1 MLNKIKSL
9 TNTEDKKRLMSNF
22 FSLSVLQG
30 ANYILPLI
38 TLPYLVRVLGIDNFG
53 ILAMATAVIMYL
65 GILVDYGFNTT
76 GTRAISIN
84 RNDIKKVEEIYNTI
98 MFIKVFLLLVALL
111 VLSFVLYVFDSLGKY
126 SLIYFLTFGI
136 LIGQYLFPTWL
147 FQGLEQMKYITYIN
161 LTSKLF
167 FTVCLFIFVKNK
179 EDLYIV
185 PLLNSLG
192 FIIGGIVAI
201 FFINKRFHIRFKLPT
216 SNQVKIQL
224 KDGWNIFV
232 ASSFGSI
239 SGQGGIIL
247 LGIFTVPA
255 IVGYYSI
262 AQKLALSIVNLFQ
275 ILSQTLMPHLSNLN
289 SVNKNEFVAFIFKLL
304 KYSMIANIILIG
316 LSLIFSDFIYFIISG
331 KDNYIGYYSFSFW
344 LVISFFTIVNVVLHP
359 ILIALEQDKYIA
371 NIYIVANLVFLTM
384 SILLTL
390 FFEYK
395 GMLWSVFILEI
406 SLVLL
411 YTYGIFREHRRCI
424 NEI

>member
-167 FTVCLFIFVKNK
+167 FAVCLFIFVKNK

-224 KDGWNIFV
+224 KDGWNIFI
-232 ASSFGSI
+232 ASLSGNI
-239 SGQGGIIL
+239 YGQGNIIL
-247 LGIFTVPA
+247 LGAFTTPA

-262 AQKLALSIVNLFQ
+262 AQKLTVSVVSIFQ
-275 ILSQTLMPHLSNLN
+275 VFSQTMMPYLSNLQTLDK
-289 SVNKNEFVAFIFKLL
+289 SKFSEIIKKTL
-304 KYSMIANIILIG
+304 KYSILLNTLMIGILLMI
-316 LSLIFSDFIYFIISG
+316 SDFLYRLVSG
-331 KDNYIGYYSFSFW
+331 ESNAIGYYSFSFW
-344 LVISFFTIVNVVLHP
+344 LIIGFFTIINVVLHP
-359 ILIALEQDKYIA
+359 ILIALKQDKYIA
-371 NIYIVANLVFLTM
+371 KIYIFISMSFLGFAT
-384 SILLTL
+384 ILSLL
-390 FFEYK
+390 YSYK
-395 GMLWSVFILEI
+395 GMLSSMLIVE
-406 SLVLL
+406 VLICL
-411 YTYGIFREHRRCI
+411 FSIYGVIKGVNRQ
-424 NEI
+424 

>member
-9 TNTEDKKRLMSNF
+9 TNMEDKKRLMSNF

-167 FTVCLFIFVKNK
+167 FTVCLFIFVKHE

-201 FFINKRFHIRFKLPT
+201 FFIKKRFHIRFKLPT

-224 KDGWNIFV
+224 KDGWNIFI
-232 ASSFGSI
+232 ASLSGNI
-239 SGQGGIIL
+239 YGQGNLIL
-247 LGIFTVPA
+247 LGAFTTPA

-262 AQKLALSIVNLFQ
+262 AQKLTVSVVSIFQ
-275 ILSQTLMPHLSNLN
+275 VFSQTMMPYLSNLQTLDK
-289 SVNKNEFVAFIFKLL
+289 SKFSEIIKKTL
-304 KYSMIANIILIG
+304 KYSILLNTLMTGILLMI
-316 LSLIFSDFIYFIISG
+316 SDFIYRLVSG
-331 KDNYIGYYSFSFW
+331 ESNAIGYYSFSFW
-344 LVISFFTIVNVVLHP
+344 LIIGFFTIINVVLHP
-359 ILIALEQDKYIA
+359 ILIALKQDKYIA
-371 NIYIVANLVFLTM
+371 KIYIFISMSFLGFAT
-384 SILLTL
+384 ILSLL
-390 FFEYK
+390 YSYK
-395 GMLWSVFILEI
+395 GMLSSMLIVE
-406 SLVLL
+406 VLICL
-411 YTYGIFREHRRCI
+411 FSIYGVIKGVNRQ
-424 NEI
+424 

>member
-224 KDGWNIFV
+224 KDGWNIFI
-232 ASSFGSI
+232 ASLSGNI
-239 SGQGGIIL
+239 YGQGNIIL
-247 LGIFTVPA
+247 LGAFTTPA

-262 AQKLALSIVNLFQ
+262 AQKLTVSVVSIFQ
-275 ILSQTLMPHLSNLN
+275 VFSQTMMPYLSNLQTLDK
-289 SVNKNEFVAFIFKLL
+289 SKFSEIIKKTL
-304 KYSMIANIILIG
+304 KYSILLNTLMIGILLMI
-316 LSLIFSDFIYFIISG
+316 SDFLYRLVSG
-331 KDNYIGYYSFSFW
+331 ESNAIGYYSFSFW
-344 LVISFFTIVNVVLHP
+344 LIIGFFTIINVVLHP
-359 ILIALEQDKYIA
+359 ILIALKQDKYIA
-371 NIYIVANLVFLTM
+371 KIYIFISMSFLGFAT
-384 SILLTL
+384 ILSLL
-390 FFEYK
+390 YSYK
-395 GMLWSVFILEI
+395 GMLSSMLIVE
-406 SLVLL
+406 VLICL
-411 YTYGIFREHRRCI
+411 FSIYGVIKGVNRQ
-424 NEI
+424 

>member
-224 KDGWNIFV
+224 KDGWNIFI
-232 ASSFGSI
+232 ASLSGNI
-239 SGQGGIIL
+239 YGQGNIIL
-247 LGIFTVPA
+247 LGAFTTPA

-262 AQKLALSIVNLFQ
+262 AQKLTVSVVSIFQ
-275 ILSQTLMPHLSNLN
+275 VFSQTMMPYLSNLQTLDK
-289 SVNKNEFVAFIFKLL
+289 SKFSEIIKKTL
-304 KYSMIANIILIG
+304 KYSILLNTLMIGILLMI
-316 LSLIFSDFIYFIISG
+316 SDFIYRLVSG
-331 KDNYIGYYSFSFW
+331 ESNAIGYYSFSFW
-344 LVISFFTIVNVVLHP
+344 LIIGFFTIINVVLHP
-359 ILIALEQDKYIA
+359 ILIALKQDKYIA
-371 NIYIVANLVFLTM
+371 KIYIFISMSFLGFAT
-384 SILLTL
+384 ILSLL
-390 FFEYK
+390 YSYK
-395 GMLWSVFILEI
+395 GMLSSMLIVE
-406 SLVLL
+406 VLICL
-411 YTYGIFREHRRCI
+411 FSIYGVIKGVNRQ
-424 NEI
+424 